1 MPICVSVAYIAVF
14 LSAWRSSGFL
24 PCLLTWFHSVAAPP
38 RFQPTVCT
46 WVNMRSPSNPSGDGL
61 DVHAPF
67 RLRQRHWLDGLL
79 DRFLRVQLVPF
90 LTCWGFSRWGYFS
103 LVFWW
108 CCLASSFLGVLP
120 FFTLFVGAVSVA
132 CCCLASFGWG
142 CFYLS
147 FAAFLHLFRW
157 AGPLSLSFCV
167 LFRLPF
173 LSLRVGLFF
182 LPPVWWWCLASSFG
196 CVAFLVSFSVVLP
209 SFPSF
214 GWGCFSS
221 LPWERRGARCSLAEV
236 QDGIEGWKS
245 HASRYVKKF
254 KDTLGDQARWL
265 GGTHDVCFDNSRF
278 RAEII
283 GSWRTL

>member
-1 MPICVSVAYIAVF
+1 MPICVSVAYVAVF
-14 LSAWRSSGFL
+14 LSAWRSSGSL
-24 PCLLTWFHSVAAPP
+24 PCLLTWCHSVAAPP

-46 WVNMRSPSNPSGDGL
+46 WVNIRSPSNPSGDGL

-90 LTCWGFSRWGYFS
+90 LTCWGFSRWSYFS

-120 FFTLFVGAVSVA
+120 FFTLFRW
-132 CCCLASFGWG
+132 CCLCCVLLLG
-142 CFYLS
+142 
-147 FAAFLHLFRW
+147 LFWVGLRLPLLCCLPS
-157 AGPLSLSFCV
+157 PLSLGGAAFPLLLRAFC
-167 LFRLPF
+167 LSF
-173 LSLRVGLFF
+173 LSLRVELFF
-182 LPPVWWWCLASSFG
+182 LPPVGWWCLASSFG

-214 GWGCFSS
+214 GCCCSS

-236 QDGIEGWKS
+236 QDGIEGWES

-265 GGTHDVCFDNSRF
+265 RGTRDVCFDNSRF